1 MNIDIDKV
9 ASAIRDV
16 AATEILP
23 RWRNLAAGDI
33 QEKTGPQDLVTI
45 ADQAA
50 EKALSAKLLSLYPET
65 VVVGEEGV
73 EADPSKMDLFKQ
85 NQPIWVID
93 PIDGTMAFAGG
104 KPEFDVMLALT
115 QNHSLDAG
123 WIYSPVQDDM
133 YFATREHG
141 AMRIHKKA
149 QAQKLSAPTIH
160 GIKNYTGILG
170 NKLLSK
176 EHRDFVKSQEPKFT
190 KIYSSISAG
199 HDYAMLMRGEAQ
211 FAVYGKCMP
220 WDHLPGLTM
229 LSCLGFVYCKHD
241 GSAYVPGD
249 TTGGLIIAPNKSA
262 LDEIRA
268 IVMAMH

>member
-1 MNIDIDKV
+1 MNLDIYKIAD
-9 ASAIRDV
+9 AIRDV

-33 QEKTGPQDLVTI
+33 QEKTGPQDLVTV

-50 EKALSAKLLSLYPET
+50 EKALSAKLLALHPAT

-73 EADPSKMDLFKQ
+73 EADPTKMDLFKQ

-93 PIDGTMAFAGG
+93 PIDGTMAFANG
-104 KPEFDVMLALT
+104 KPEYDVMLALA
-115 QNHSLDAG
+115 QNNTLLAG
-123 WIYSPVQDDM
+123 WIYSPVEDDL
-133 YFATREHG
+133 YIGTPEHG
-141 AMRIHKKA
+141 AMRIHKKGA
-149 QAQKLSAPTIH
+149 TQKLSAPTLNAL
-160 GIKNYTGILG
+160 KDYTGILG

-176 EHRDFVKSQEPKFT
+176 EHRDFVKSQEPRFK
-190 KIYSSISAG
+190 KIHSSISAG
-199 HDYAMLMRGEAQ
+199 HDYAMLLRGEAQ

-241 GSAYVPGD
+241 GSPYVPGD
-249 TTGGLIIAPNKSA
+249 VTGGLIIAPNQKA
-262 LDEIRA
+262 LGEIRA
-268 IVMAMH
+268 IVMAN